1 MGAEAGLDRL
11 YDSIFVRP
19 PGDSYARC
27 VSSNPERDKIDVNLA
42 KRQHRAYVSILKES
56 GLRVLELPVLEE
68 LPDSVFAYDPGFLGK
83 TTCVIG
89 RFGEESRRGENQAL
103 AKDLRNYS
111 DDIGT
116 LTFVAEPGTLEG
128 GDILVTE
135 RTIFIGES
143 TRSNHEGIRQFAE
156 CLNATKVSRVETKTF
171 HMLCGCSYLSNG
183 KMLIVP
189 ELLDPKLFSE
199 FEHILVP
206 ENEAYAAEALYL
218 GEGRVLIPTGFPK
231 TSKKLRETGYRP
243 VEVELSEFYKGDG
256 GVSCL
261 SQPVWK
267 IY

>member
-1 MGAEAGLDRL
+1 VDRL

-27 VSSNPERDKIDVNLA
+27 VSSNPERDNIDVSLA

-89 RFGEESRRGENQAL
+89 RFGEESRRGENRAL
-103 AKDLRNYS
+103 AEDLRNYT
-111 DDIGT
+111 DQIGR
-116 LTFVAEPGTLEG
+116 LTYVVEPGTLEG

-135 RTIFIGES
+135 RTIFIGFS
-143 TRSNHEGIRQFAE
+143 TRSNSEGIRQFAK
-156 CLNATKVSRVETKTF
+156 CLNTATVTSIRTKTF
-171 HMLCGCSYLSNG
+171 HMLCGCSYLNNG
-183 KMLIVP
+183 KMLTVP
-189 ELLDPKLFSE
+189 ELLDPGLFPG

-206 ENEAYAAEALYL
+206 EAEAYAAEALYL
-218 GEGRVLIPTGFPK
+218 GEGRVLIPAGFPK

>member
-1 MGAEAGLDRL
+1 VGAEAGLDRL

-156 CLNATKVSRVETKTF
+156 CLNTTKVSPVETKTF

-189 ELLDPKLFSE
+189 ELLDPKLFPG

>member
-1 MGAEAGLDRL
+1 LDRL

-19 PGDSYARC
+19 PGDGYARC

-42 KRQHRAYVSILKES
+42 KRQHRTYVSILKES
-56 GLRVLELPVLEE
+56 GLRVFELPVLEE
-68 LPDSVFAYDPGFLGK
+68 LSDSVFAYDPGFLGK
-83 TTCVIG
+83 ITCVIG
-89 RFGEESRRGENQAL
+89 RFGEESRRGENRAL
-103 AKDLRNYS
+103 AEDLRNYRNE
-111 DDIGT
+111 IGE
-116 LTFVAEPGTLEG
+116 LNYVAEPGALEG

-143 TRSNHEGIRQFAE
+143 TRSNSEGIRQFAK
-156 CLNATKVSRVETKTF
+156 CLSPGTVTSIKAKTF

-189 ELLDPKLFSE
+189 ELLDPKLFPG

-218 GEGRVLIPTGFPK
+218 GEGRVMIPAGFPK
-231 TSKKLRETGYRP
+231 TSKRLRETGYRP